1 MEQTKK
7 APEVSYKDT
16 LNLPTTA
23 FPIRPSSAV
32 DDPACIERWKR
43 EHLYEKL
50 TALNAGEKQFILHD
64 GPPYANGN
72 LHIGHA
78 YNKIL
83 KDIVSKAYRMAG
95 YHVPVIPGWDCHGL
109 PIELKVSSEKPHL
122 DKTELIAACREY
134 AQHWIEVQ
142 RAEAERMGVI
152 ADFTHP
158 YITMDPEYEGSIV
171 EAFAA
176 CVAAGRVAR
185 LNKTVAW
192 CTSCQTVLASAEIEY
207 ADRRDPSIIVRFDL
221 NSDDA
226 EKIAGKKSAGIAVWT
241 TTPWTLPLNRGVM
254 IHPDTRYAVCS
265 RSSEPDAPSF
275 IIGETR
281 IPDFS
286 ARYEDL
292 VIERSIDASNLIGLM
307 VKNPISERVSPIIA
321 DRSVG
326 LADGTAAVHIA
337 PGCGPID
344 YEIGIKNG
352 LEVASPITPDGK
364 FDDSIDIPELRGI
377 SISDAQGA
385 LITRALERKTLIHKA
400 SLSHSYP
407 HCWRCRNGLIFRAT
421 PQWFIRL
428 DGIKEK
434 ALGAIAEMAFVPAGG
449 KNFLSATVEN
459 RWEWCISRQRTWG
472 VPIPA
477 LLCTHCGTPHMPVE
491 QIARVA
497 EKIKTAGVEWWWSAP
512 IEEIGGKSVSCTQC
526 SSTLFTKETAIL
538 DVWFDSG
545 VSHTAVLKKE
555 NLFPADLYLEGI
567 DQHRGW
573 FQSSLLTSIILND
586 AAPMKTIMSH
596 GYVVDAKGHKMSK
609 SRGNVIAPQEVIDKI
624 GTDGLRLWVSSIDYD
639 GEVVIS
645 DKLIAATG
653 EAYRKI
659 RNTLRG
665 LMMNLYDFN
674 PEIDAIAITQ
684 LTPFDRY
691 FLTELS
697 ELNEKLIKSYLA
709 YNITGVMHGILDF
722 CTHEISAFYLDIMK
736 DRLYCDAEKSARRRS
751 AQTVIWHT
759 LTTLNR
765 LCAPIISFAAEYI
778 SDLSDPKKRQSIH
791 AERFANVPC
800 VIEGNDQK
808 SLWAFVR
815 DLRNTLLK
823 TIERQREAGT
833 IRHSLEAE
841 LLIFFDPHAAHKDF
855 INDLIIV
862 AQHSGSSLE
871 EIIAEIMIVSKITLV
886 ENSADT
892 DATDIAGVSARAH
905 HARGLKCPR
914 CWKWHENAQNDGL
927 CGRCLEIITNKKL

>member
-7 APEVSYKDT
+7 APEISYKDT
-16 LNLPTTA
+16 LNLPKTS
-23 FPIRPSSAV
+23 FPMRPTSAI
-32 DDPACIERWKR
+32 DDPALVERWKR
-43 EHLYEKL
+43 DHLFEQL
-50 TALNAGEKQFILHD
+50 TALNRGEKQFILHD

-83 KDIVSKAYRMAG
+83 KDIISKAYRMAG
-95 YHVPVIPGWDCHGL
+95 YHVPIIPGWDCHGL

-122 DKTELIAACREY
+122 DKTELIAACRDY
-134 AQHWIEVQ
+134 AQHWIEIQ
-142 RAEAERMGVI
+142 RTEAERMGIV
-152 ADFTHP
+152 ADFNHA
-158 YITMDPEYEGSIV
+158 YVTMNPEYEGAIL
-171 EAFAA
+171 EAFAT
-176 CVAAGRVAR
+176 CVSAGTVAR

-221 NSDDA
+221 APHDA
-226 EKIAGKKSAGIAVWT
+226 QKITGKKAAGIAVWT

-254 IHPDTRYAVCS
+254 IHPDTHYAVCS
-265 RSSEPDAPSF
+265 RSSEPDSPSF

-281 IPDFS
+281 VSDFS
-286 ARYEDL
+286 AHYEDL
-292 VIERSIDASNLIGLM
+292 IIERSINASALIGLT
-307 VKNPISERVSPIIA
+307 VKNPISERVAPIIA

-326 LADGTAAVHIA
+326 LTEGTAAVHIA

-364 FDDSIDIPELRGI
+364 FDESIDIPELRGI
-377 SISDAQGA
+377 SVTDAQGM
-385 LITRALERKTLIHKA
+385 LITRALQRKTLIHKA

-428 DGIKEK
+428 DDIKEK
-434 ALGAIAEMAFVPAGG
+434 ALSAIAEMTFVPTGG

-477 LLCTHCGTPHMPVE
+477 LLCTNCGTPHMPIE
-491 QIARVA
+491 QITHVA
-497 EKIKTAGVEWWWSAP
+497 EKIKKAGVEWWWSAS
-512 IEEIGGKSVSCTQC
+512 IEEIGEESLSCAVC
-526 SSTLFTKETAIL
+526 SSTIFTKETAIL

-545 VSHTAVLKKE
+545 ISHTAVLKKE
-555 NLFPADLYLEGI
+555 NLLPADLYLEGI

-596 GYVVDAKGHKMSK
+596 GYVVDAQGHKMSK
-609 SRGNVIAPQEVIDKI
+609 SRGNVIAPQQVIDKI

-639 GEVVIS
+639 GEIVIS
-645 DKLIAATG
+645 EKLIAATG

-674 PEIDAIAITQ
+674 PEIDAVAITD
-684 LTPFDRY
+684 LTPFDQY
-691 FLTELS
+691 FLTALS

-709 YNITGVMHGILDF
+709 YNITGVMHAILDF
-722 CTHEISAFYLDIMK
+722 CTHEVSAFYLDIMK
-736 DRLYCDAEKSARRRS
+736 DRLYCDAEKSNRRRS

-778 SDLSDPKKRQSIH
+778 SDISDPKKRQSIH
-791 AERFANVPC
+791 AERFTHVPC
-800 VIEGNDQK
+800 VVEGIDQK
-808 SLWAFVR
+808 ALWSFVR
-815 DLRNTLLK
+815 DLRDTLLK

-841 LLIFFDPHAAHKDF
+841 LVIFFDPQAAHKDL

-862 AQHSGSSLE
+862 AQQSGSSLE
-871 EIIAEIMIVSKITLV
+871 EIIAEIMIVSKITLI
-886 ENSADT
+886 ESLANT

-905 HARGLKCPR
+905 HARGIKCPR
-914 CWKWHENAQNDGL
+914 CWKWHENSQNDGL
-927 CGRCLEIITNKKL
+927 CGRCLEIIMNKKL

>member
-16 LNLPTTA
+16 LSLPTTP

-50 TALNAGEKQFILHD
+50 TALNEGEKQFILHD
-64 GPPYANGN
+64 GPPYANGH

-122 DKTELIAACREY
+122 NKTELIAACREY
-134 AQHWIEVQ
+134 AQNWIEVQ
-142 RAEAERMGVI
+142 RNEAERMGVV
-152 ADFTHP
+152 ADFNHP
-158 YITMDPEYEGSIV
+158 YITMDPEYEASIV

-176 CVAAGRVAR
+176 CVEAGTVAR

-221 NSDDA
+221 SPENA
-226 EKIAGKKSAGIAVWT
+226 QKITGKSAAGIAVWT

-265 RSSEPDAPSF
+265 RNSEPDAPSF

-286 ARYEDL
+286 VRYEDL
-292 VIERSIDASNLIGLM
+292 VIERYLDASLLIGLT
-307 VKNPISERVSPIIA
+307 VKNPVSDRVAPIIA

-326 LADGTAAVHIA
+326 LTEGTAAVHIA

-344 YEIGIKNG
+344 YEIGVKNG

-364 FDDSIDIPELRGI
+364 FDEGIDIPELRGVT
-377 SISDAQGA
+377 ISDAQGVM
-385 LITRALERKTLIHKA
+385 ITRALDRKTLIHKA

-434 ALGAIAEMAFVPAGG
+434 ALGAIAEMTFVPAGG

-497 EKIKTAGVEWWWSAP
+497 EKIKKAGVEWWWSATV
-512 IEEIGGKSVSCTQC
+512 EEIGGKSISCQQC
-526 SSTLFTKETAIL
+526 SGTLFTKETAIL

-645 DKLIAATG
+645 DKLITATG

-674 PEIDAIAITQ
+674 PEVDAVAITD

-697 ELNEKLIKSYLA
+697 TLNEKLVKSYLG

-736 DRLYCDAEKSARRRS
+736 DRLYCDAEKSNRRRS

-765 LCAPIISFAAEYI
+765 LCAPIMSFAAEYI
-778 SDLSDPKKRQSIH
+778 SDIADPKKRQSIH
-791 AERFANVPC
+791 AERFAHVPC
-800 VIEGNDQK
+800 VVEDTEQK
-808 SLWAFVR
+808 ALWAFVR
-815 DLRNTLLK
+815 DLRDTLLK
-823 TIERQREAGT
+823 TIERQREAGV

-841 LLIFFDPHAAHKDF
+841 LVIFFDPHAAHKDL

-862 AQHSGSSLE
+862 AQQSGSSLE
-871 EIIAEIMIVSKITLV
+871 EIIAEIMIVSKITLTESPV
-886 ENSADT
+886 DVDS
-892 DATDIAGVSARAH
+892 TDIAGVSARAH
-905 HARGLKCPR
+905 HARGVKCPR
-914 CWKWHENAQNDGL
+914 CWKWHEDGHNEGL
-927 CGRCLEIITNKKL
+927 CTRCLDTITNKKS